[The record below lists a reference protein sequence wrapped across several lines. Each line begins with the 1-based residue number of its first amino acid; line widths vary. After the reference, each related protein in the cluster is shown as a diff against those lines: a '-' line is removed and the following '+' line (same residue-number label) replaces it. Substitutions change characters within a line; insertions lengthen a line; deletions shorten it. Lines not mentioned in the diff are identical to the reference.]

1 MSSPSIAPDPR
12 RLAQAHAAGLRPT
25 SRWLRLSAH
34 AVVIVLLAPWAIATV
49 TADLGQCWR
58 GAMDTGA
65 GAGAVECSLPGLAAV
80 VGALL
85 LAVALAELAVASLTG
100 RAGQL
105 DRARRGR
112 LGRVGS
118 WREHG
123 GAAHLVLALLVG
135 ALLYALLGAGL
146 VAGAAR
152 AVDAGTEGLAALWS
166 GWWSRALVVTALAL
180 AAAGLAERHLSARA
194 RWSALHQTFEERAA
208 QLRERGGR

>member
-65 GAGAVECSLPGLAAV
+65 GAGAAECSLPGLAAV

-123 GAAHLVLALLVG
+123 GGAHLVLALLVG
-135 ALLYALLGAGL
+135 AILMIVADPQ
-146 VAGAAR
+146 VAGNFNYLF
-152 AVDAGTEGLAALWS
+152 TSPGLALGNACTTRS
-166 GWWSRALVVTALAL
+166 TPYRAMLMGAVGSPQAL
-180 AAAGLAERHLSARA
+180 AATSA
-194 RWSALHQTFEERAA
+194 
-208 QLRERGGR
+208 